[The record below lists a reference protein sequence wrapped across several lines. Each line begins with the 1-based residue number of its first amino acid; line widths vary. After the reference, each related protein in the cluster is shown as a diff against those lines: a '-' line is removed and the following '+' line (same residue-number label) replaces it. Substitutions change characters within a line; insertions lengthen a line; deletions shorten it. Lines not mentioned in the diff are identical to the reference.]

1 MRNESVLQLK
11 VFNSLSPGRGIEVRP
26 DRSGN
31 NPAYFVITKMKKI
44 LLFLLFSTSLKNISA
59 QIKWPAITEQ
69 TKPWTRWWWLGSEV
83 NKKDL
88 TTVMQQYHEAG
99 LGGLELTPIYGVQGE
114 EDQYIN
120 FLSPKWMEMFDYTL
134 QEARQ
139 LHLGLDLAN
148 ATGWPFGGPWI
159 DDKDACKDMVYKTY
173 SLHEGE
179 TLQDTIQFMQ
189 EPLVRTEHRSKLNID
204 DILFPIS
211 ANKNLQTLSIDQIKF
226 RRPLPLQALM
236 AYSEE
241 GDTLNVTD
249 KVGANGKLNW
259 TAPKGNWKL
268 YALFM
273 GWHGKQVERAAPGGE
288 GNVIDHF
295 SSAALDH
302 YLHRFDE
309 AFGGHDLN
317 GLRGF
322 FNDSYE
328 VDDAMGQSNYTPLL
342 FEEFKKRRG
351 YDLRNHLA
359 ELFTKMPTDKSSR
372 ILCDYRMT
380 IDELILENFT
390 KEWYRWAHSKGKI
403 VRNQSH
409 GSPANTLD
417 LYGVVD
423 IPETE
428 GTEILRIKFAP
439 STAHVMGKQLASSES
454 ATWLNEHF
462 LSTLSDVKK
471 AVDVYFIG
479 GVNHI
484 VYHGTAYSPP
494 SEPWPGRLFYA
505 SVEFTQANSFWN
517 NFSALNNYV
526 ARTQSFLQQGK
537 ADNDI
542 LLYFPIY
549 DKYSEP
555 GRELLMHF
563 DGMKPG
569 FNGTPFELA
578 ADTMQQKGYAFDY
591 ISDRQILNLT
601 TKNNTIETGGASYQT
616 IVLPGC
622 KFMKASTL
630 KKLFD
635 LAETGATIIVYKN
648 LPTGVPGYGQLEEH
662 REAFQKLMH
671 QLNFTPASYP
681 RVQSASIGK
690 GRFLICND
698 LQPLLN
704 ATSIRREGMVG
715 KDLQFARRKNADGSE
730 FYFIANRSE
739 HRINEWISLQTKAN
753 GVSLYNPMTGE
764 AGVAQF
770 RNTNKDFME
779 VLLQLNPDESI
790 IVQTSGK
797 VIKGNPY
804 PYIKTK
810 STAAEI
816 KGEWNLKFTDGG
828 PALPAS
834 VTMNQL
840 QPWTDLKDNSY
851 QFFSGTASYSIHF
864 KKPPGTS
871 TKYILDLGKVFESA
885 QVFINGK
892 KIATLIGPVF
902 SCKVNRNDLK
912 ADNLLEIKVSNS
924 MANRIIDLDKRS
936 VFWKKFNNTNFPAK
950 FPQDRETDGLFN
962 ASKWQPQKSGLEGP
976 VTIIG
981 L

>member
-1 MRNESVLQLK
+1 MKIGIFVPLKIISRITWTFK
-11 VFNSLSPGRGIEVRP
+11 VFSSISLGRGVGVRIIQQ
-26 DRSGN
+26 S
-31 NPAYFVITKMKKI
+31 KKI
-44 LLFLLFSTSLKNISA
+44 LLCLFLTGIFQHASA

-88 TTVMQQYHEAG
+88 ATVMKQYQQAG
-99 LGGLELTPIYGVQGE
+99 LGGLELTAIYGVQGE

-134 QEARQ
+134 QQAKQ
-139 LHLGLDLAN
+139 LHLGIDLAN

-159 DDKDACKDMVYKTY
+159 GDEDASKDMVYKIY
-173 SLHEGE
+173 
-179 TLQDTIQFMQ
+179 TLQGGEILKDTIQFIQ
-189 EPLVRTEHRSKLNID
+189 PPLIRTEHRNKINID
-204 DILFPIS
+204 EVLQPIS
-211 ANKNLQTLSIDQIKF
+211 ANKNLQSLSIDQIKF
-226 RRPLPLQALM
+226 KRPLPLQVLM
-236 AYSEE
+236 AYSDA
-241 GDTLNVTD
+241 GDTIDLTNKVSTD
-249 KVGANGKLNW
+249 GKLNW
-259 TAPKGNWKL
+259 TAPNGNWKL

-295 SSAALDH
+295 SSTALEH

-309 AFGGHDLN
+309 AFKGHDIS

-328 VDDAMGQSNYTPLL
+328 VDDAVGQSNYTPLL

-351 YDLRNHLA
+351 YDLKNFLP
-359 ELFTKMPTDKSSR
+359 ELFTNTPTEKSNR

-390 KEWYRWAHSKGKI
+390 KEWYKWAHSKGKI

-454 ATWLNEHF
+454 ATWLKEHF

-471 AVDVYFIG
+471 ALDVYFIG

-505 SVEFTQANSFWN
+505 SVEFTQVNPFWN
-517 NFSALNNYV
+517 NFSALNKYV
-526 ARTQSFLQQGK
+526 TRTQSFLQQGK
-537 ADNDI
+537 ADNDV

-555 GRELLMHF
+555 GRDLLLHF

-578 ADTMQQKGYAFDY
+578 ADSMQRKGYAFDY
-591 ISDRQILNLT
+591 ISDRQILNLEASGN
-601 TKNNTIETGGASYQT
+601 KIETGGSSYQT
-616 IVLPGC
+616 IMLPAS
-622 KFMKASTL
+622 KFMKAETL
-630 KKLFD
+630 QKLFD
-635 LAETGATIIVYKN
+635 LANKGVTVLVYKN
-648 LPTGVPGYGQLEEH
+648 LPTEVPGYGQLQQH
-662 REAFQKLMH
+662 RETFQKLMQ
-671 QLNFTPASYP
+671 QLNFVSTDY
-681 RVQSASIGK
+681 RGVQSAIIGK
-690 GRFLICND
+690 GRFLMSND
-698 LQPLLN
+698 LKELLN
-704 ATSIRREGMVG
+704 AAAIRREDMTD
-715 KDLQFARRKNADGSE
+715 KELQFARRKNGDGSE
-730 FYFIANRSE
+730 FYFIANRSD
-739 HRINEWISLQTKAN
+739 HKINEWVMLQTKAN

-770 RNTNKDFME
+770 KKNAKGFIE

-790 IVQTSGK
+790 IVETSGNA
-797 VIKGNPY
+797 IIGTGY
-804 PYIKTK
+804 PYMETKAPPIKI
-810 STAAEI
+810 EGNWMLHFI
-816 KGEWNLKFTDGG
+816 NGG
-828 PALPAS
+828 PAMPANSFNES
-834 VTMNQL
+834 VT
-840 QPWTDLKDNSY
+840 S
-851 QFFSGTASYSIHF
+851 
-864 KKPPGTS
+864 PG
-871 TKYILDLGKVFESA
+871 
-885 QVFINGK
+885 
-892 KIATLIGPVF
+892 LI
-902 SCKVNRNDLK
+902 
-912 ADNLLEIKVSNS
+912 
-924 MANRIIDLDKRS
+924 
-936 VFWKKFNNTNFPAK
+936 
-950 FPQDRETDGLFN
+950 
-962 ASKWQPQKSGLEGP
+962 
-976 VTIIG
+976 
-981 L
+981 